1 MPVVSEIYQ
10 RFPDGTPVDFNA
22 VFDVIDTVQNSR
34 EIKHKDLKRFM
45 NQFRDA
51 NRTNAIIW
59 SRYDEIT
66 NYHSPSESQFI
77 RNPTLRIMTGEAD
90 SAEREQVDPILE
102 LSEYESH
109 DAWHAVA
116 GMISLLKKENQKLVL
131 TAYYLCG
138 ADRNK
143 ISRVYDHQ
151 DRWAVELCRDALD
164 TLARLEPGVPC
175 SDDTEA
181 EAVRLIQKWE
191 ADEATYEAK
200 LIAEKNKEAAE
211 WTNPKEPIDDLK
223 VVMGLL

>member
-10 RFPDGTPVDFNA
+10 RFSDGTPADYNA
-22 VFDVIDTVQNSR
+22 VFDVVDTVQNSR

-51 NRTNAIIW
+51 NRTNVIIW

-66 NYHSPSESQFI
+66 IYHSPSESRFI
-77 RNPTLRIMTGEAD
+77 RNPTLRIMTEEAD
-90 SAEREQVDPILE
+90 SDERERVDPILE
-102 LSEYESH
+102 LSEYESY

-116 GMISLLKKENQKLVL
+116 GMISLLKKGNQKLVL

-151 DRWAVELCRDALD
+151 NRWAVELCRDALD
-164 TLARLEPGVPC
+164 TLARLEPGAPC
-175 SDDTEA
+175 SDDAEA
-181 EAVRLIQKWE
+181 EVVKLIQKWE
-191 ADEATYEAK
+191 MDETTYDEK
-200 LIAEKNKEAAE
+200 LIAEKYKEAAE
-211 WTNPKEPIDDLK
+211 RRNPEEPIDDLK
-223 VVMGLL
+223 MVMGLL